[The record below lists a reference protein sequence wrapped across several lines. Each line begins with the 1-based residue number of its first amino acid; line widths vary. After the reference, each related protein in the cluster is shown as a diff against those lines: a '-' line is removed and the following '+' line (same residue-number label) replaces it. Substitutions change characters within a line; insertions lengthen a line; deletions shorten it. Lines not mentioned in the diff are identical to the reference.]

1 MITFIIRRLFF
12 QTVPSLFLIVTVAF
26 FLIRLAPGGPF
37 ASEKSIS
44 PEVLKQLNTHYGL
57 DKPILVQ
64 YTDYLKNVLRG
75 NLGPSFKYPGR
86 NVTELIA
93 EAFPVS
99 LELGVYA
106 FLFAILAGIGAGLLA
121 ASKPGA
127 ARDYLSMILS
137 TSGIC
142 IPSFVLGP
150 LLVLLFGLKLGLVN
164 VSGWSSASDRI
175 LPSLSLGMVYVAYI
189 ARLTRGGLLETMVQ
203 DYIRTARAKGIPEIT
218 VMIKHALRGALL
230 PVVSFLGP
238 AAAGL
243 ITGSFV
249 VETIF
254 SIPGL
259 GRFFVTA
266 AFNRDYTM
274 ILGTVIFYAVVII
287 FFNTLVDITLA
298 LLDPRLR
305 SKLNEKA

>member
-1 MITFIIRRLFF
+1 MITFITRRLFF

-64 YTDYLKNVLRG
+64 YTDYLKNVVRG
-75 NLGPSFKYPGR
+75 DLGPSFKYPGR

-106 FLFAILAGIGAGLLA
+106 LLFAILAGIGAGLLA
-121 ASKPGA
+121 ASKPGG
-127 ARDYLSMILS
+127 ARDYLSTILS

-203 DYIRTARAKGIPEIT
+203 DYIRTARAKGIPEST

-274 ILGTVIFYAVVII
+274 IMGTVIFYAIVII
-287 FFNTLVDITLA
+287 FFNTLVDITQA